1 MPHPP
6 LYPWGQDDDRTRS
19 IDVVHIEPSIR
30 EGVHLVSSLY
40 GREASSP
47 LYRYPP
53 VSFNNAWIRGD
64 ALIPA
69 VLTAEEGTWSS
80 SPSAVF
86 YYQWMAD
93 GVDIPFATQK
103 TWTSTIEYDGAEI
116 TVEIRGVNAI
126 GQDITITSSLGISI
140 IQPIEVREQEN
151 FLITGLQPGANA
163 QVTYDQ
169 RTVLTTGLGALDRMD
184 VNRAIAYYLTGMA
197 GDDRFDTNQLSMSFI
212 TGIQQPDT
220 LSVLDGNMG
229 IAVINMKYAD
239 PLVESVPVL
248 MNLKNPDAEM
258 GMLGWTNFGTVQFVS
273 DDERSGDYSWNGGDN
288 VGPTGSNTPFS
299 YIWQNVPIEAAWIP
313 DVDLGLTNLE
323 TYWYQ
328 FSEEGFDMAN
338 VRVEFYDVNMTL
350 IGQDNG
356 PGLWSSP
363 ADIWFY
369 RTFEEPIPPM
379 TRWVRIYL
387 EFNVQSGTSND
398 AGIDDVS
405 MYIRKGAKVNNRDY
419 GPLFEQWRLR
429 FTKANT
435 WSGTGLS
442 EIEFR
447 PTPSGTDLATG
458 GSPIFGSAGL
468 GVLNADFAFDDLRNT
483 GYWAGEG
490 NGIANGTAWIGY
502 DMGTPVRPEVIDIT
516 ARSGS
521 DSLQVGREF
530 YIEGSNDGLRWTPVQ
545 FYREEMIG
553 TFTSGERK
561 QFPIPR
567 GAYDWFT
574 AYFSG
579 AGYTYSRDSY
589 GSDNF
594 AGKGSVWICES
605 RLNID
610 EIRVLI
616 DDNQPTP
623 FNFRL
628 QLARINFQK
637 NGIFQPGMIFEVLED
652 FTLASAGLSAGPTW
666 VSQACGTSH
675 EFEVG
680 DAFLLRFFDLNAATN
695 LVDPNEGRT
704 RWINYNGEQSDYMIR
719 DGIARRIGTW
729 EGGAAAI
736 SIGFVNP
743 SGYAGEG
750 AGRYF
755 ALDFKGSIY

>member
-1 MPHPP
+1 MPHPS
-6 LYPWGQDDDRTRS
+6 LYLWGQDDDRTRS

-47 LYRYPP
+47 LYRFPP
-53 VSFNNAWIRGD
+53 VSSNNAWIRGD

-69 VLTAEEGTWSS
+69 VLTAEEGTWFA

-103 TWTSTIEYDGAEI
+103 TWTSTIEYDSAEI
-116 TVEIRGVNAI
+116 TVEIRGVNII
-126 GQDITITSSLGISI
+126 GQDITISSPLNISI
-140 IQPIEVREQEN
+140 IEPIEVHEQEN

-169 RTVLTTGLGALDRMD
+169 RTILTTGLGALDRMD
-184 VNRAIAYYLTGMA
+184 VNRGVAYYLTGMA
-197 GDDRFDTNQLSMSFI
+197 GDDRFDTNAMDIPII
-212 TGIQQPDT
+212 TGLQQPDT
-220 LSVLDGNMG
+220 LSVLERNFG
-229 IAVINMKYAD
+229 IAVINMQYAD
-239 PLVESVPVL
+239 PLVEGVPVH

-258 GMLGWTNFGTVQFVS
+258 GMLGWTNFGSVQFVS
-273 DDERSGDYSWNGGDN
+273 DDGRSGDYSWNGGDN
-288 VGPTGSNTPFS
+288 VDPSGSNTPFS

-369 RTFEEPIPPM
+369 RAFEDPIPPM

-405 MYIRKGAKVNNRDY
+405 MYIRKGAKVNNRNF

-447 PTPSGTDLATG
+447 PTPAGTDLATG

-483 GYWAGEG
+483 GYWAGEE
-490 NGIANGTAWIGY
+490 NGIANGTAWVGY
-502 DMGTPVRPEVIDIT
+502 DMITPVRPEVIDIT

-545 FYREEMIG
+545 FYREEMVG

-567 GAYDWFT
+567 GAYDWYT
-574 AYFSG
+574 AYFTG
-579 AGYTYSRDSY
+579 AGYTYSRD
-589 GSDNF
+589 NF
-594 AGKGSVWICES
+594 EGDDYAGKGSVWTCET

-610 EIRVLI
+610 EIRVLV

-637 NGIFQPGMIFEVLED
+637 NGSFQPGMISEVLED
-652 FTLASAGLSAGPTW
+652 FTLSTAGLSAGPTW
-666 VSQACGTSH
+666 ISQACTSSH

-680 DAFLLRFFDLNAATN
+680 EAFLLRFFDLDAATN
-695 LVDPNEGRT
+695 PVDPNEGRT
-704 RWINYNGEQSDYMIR
+704 RWIDFNDEQNDYMIR

-729 EGGAAAI
+729 QGGAADIAI
-736 SIGFVNP
+736 GLANP
-743 SGYAGEG
+743 SGFAGSGTG
-750 AGRYF
+750 AYF

>member
-47 LYRYPP
+47 LYRFPP
-53 VSFNNAWIRGD
+53 VSSNNAWIRGD

-69 VLTAEEGTWSS
+69 VLTAEEGTWFA
-80 SPSAVF
+80 SPSARF
-86 YYQWMAD
+86 FYQWMAD
-93 GVDIPFATQK
+93 GVDIPFATEK

-116 TVEIRGVNAI
+116 TVEIRGVNTI
-126 GQDITITSSLGISI
+126 GQDITISSPLTISI
-140 IQPIEVREQEN
+140 IEPIEVREQEN
-151 FLITGLQPGANA
+151 FLITGLQPGDNA

-169 RTVLTTGLGALDRMD
+169 RTVLTSGLGALDRID
-184 VNRAIAYYLTGMA
+184 VNSAVAYYLTGMA
-197 GDDRFDTNQLSMSFI
+197 GDDRFDTNQMSMSFI
-212 TGIQQPDT
+212 TGLPQPDT
-220 LSVLDGNMG
+220 LSILDGDMG
-229 IAVINMKYAD
+229 IAVINMEYAD
-239 PLVESVPVL
+239 PLVDGVPVR

-258 GMLGWTNFGTVQFVS
+258 GMLGWTNFGSVQFDS

-288 VGPTGSNTPFS
+288 VGPTGSNIPFS
-299 YIWQNVPIEAAWIP
+299 YIWQDVPIEAAWIP

-323 TYWYQ
+323 IYWYQ
-328 FSEEGFDMAN
+328 YSFAGFDMAN

-350 IGQDNG
+350 IDQNNG
-356 PGLWSSP
+356 SGLWASP
-363 ADIWFY
+363 STIWFH
-369 RTFEEPIPPM
+369 RTFEDSIPPL

-387 EFNVQSGTSND
+387 EFNLQSGNNND

-405 MYIRKGAKVNNRDY
+405 MYIRKGNKVNNRDY

-447 PTPSGTDLATG
+447 STPSGTDLATG

-468 GVLNADFAFDDLRNT
+468 GVLNADYAFDNLRNT
-483 GYWAGEG
+483 GYWAGEE
-490 NGIANGTAWIGY
+490 NGITKGTAWVGY

-516 ARSGS
+516 ARSGI

-545 FYREEMIG
+545 FYREEMVG
-553 TFTSGERK
+553 TFASGERK
-561 QFPIPR
+561 QYPIPR
-567 GAYDWFT
+567 GPYDWFT
-574 AYFSG
+574 AYFTG
-579 AGYTYSRDSY
+579 AGYTYSRDNSS
-589 GSDNF
+589 SDNY
-594 AGKGSVWICES
+594 AGKGSIWMCES

-616 DDNQPTP
+616 DDNQPSP
-623 FNFRL
+623 FDFRL

-637 NGIFQPGMIFEVLED
+637 NGSYEPGMVSEVLED
-652 FTLASAGLSAGPTW
+652 FTLSSAGLSAGLTW
-666 VSQACGTSH
+666 VSQTCTSSH

-680 DAFLLRFFDLNAATN
+680 EAFLLRFFDLNAATN
-695 LVDPNEGRT
+695 PVNPNEGRT
-704 RWINYNGEQSDYMIR
+704 RWINYNGEQSEYMIR
-719 DGIARRIGTW
+719 NGIARRISSW
-729 EGGAAAI
+729 EKGSASI
-736 SIGFVNP
+736 SIGSVNP
-743 SGYAGEG
+743 SDYAGGG

>member
-47 LYRYPP
+47 LYRFPP
-53 VSFNNAWIRGD
+53 VSSNNAWIRGD

-69 VLTAEEGTWSS
+69 VLTAEEGTWFA
-80 SPSAVF
+80 SPSADF

-93 GVDIPFATQK
+93 GIDIPFATQK

-116 TVEIRGVNAI
+116 TVEIRGVNTI
-126 GQDITITSSLGISI
+126 GQDITISSPLSISI
-140 IQPIEVREQEN
+140 IEPIEVREQEN

-169 RTVLTTGLGALDRMD
+169 RTVLTTGLGALNRVD
-184 VNRAIAYYLTGMA
+184 VNRAVAYYLTGMA
-197 GDDRFDTNQLSMSFI
+197 GDDRFDTNQMSMSFI
-212 TGIQQPDT
+212 TGLQQPDT
-220 LSVLDGNMG
+220 LSILDGDMG
-229 IAVINMKYAD
+229 IAVINMEYAD
-239 PLVESVPVL
+239 PLVEGVPVL

-356 PGLWSSP
+356 PGLWASP

-369 RTFEEPIPPM
+369 RAFEDPIPPM

-447 PTPSGTDLATG
+447 PTPAGADLATG

-483 GYWAGEG
+483 GYWAGEE
-490 NGIANGTAWIGY
+490 NGIANGTAWVGY
-502 DMGTPVRPEVIDIT
+502 DMGTPVRPEIIDIT

-579 AGYTYSRDSY
+579 AGYTYSRDNFA
-589 GSDNF
+589 GDDF

-616 DDNQPTP
+616 DDNQPSP
-623 FNFRL
+623 FSFRL

-637 NGIFQPGMIFEVLED
+637 NGIFQPGMVTEVLED
-652 FTLASAGLSAGPTW
+652 FTLASAGLSAGTTW
-666 VSQACGTSH
+666 VSQACTSSH

-680 DAFLLRFFDLNAATN
+680 EAFLLRFFDLNAATN
-695 LVDPNEGRT
+695 PVDSNEGRT

-719 DGIARRIGTW
+719 DGIARRISTW

-736 SIGFVNP
+736 SIGSVNP

>member
-47 LYRYPP
+47 LYRFPP
-53 VSFNNAWIRGD
+53 VSSNNAWIRGD

-69 VLTAEEGTWSS
+69 VLTAEEGTWFA

-93 GVDIPFATQK
+93 GIDIPFATQK

-116 TVEIRGVNAI
+116 TVEIRGVNTI
-126 GQDITITSSLGISI
+126 GQDITISSPLSISI
-140 IQPIEVREQEN
+140 IEPIEVREQEN

-169 RTVLTTGLGALDRMD
+169 RTVLTTGLGALDRID
-184 VNRAIAYYLTGMA
+184 VNRAIAYFLTGMA
-197 GDDRFDTNQLSMSFI
+197 GEDRFDTNQMSMSFI
-212 TGIQQPDT
+212 TGLPQLDT
-220 LSVLDGNMG
+220 LSILDGDMA
-229 IAVINMKYAD
+229 IAVVNMEYAD
-239 PLVESVPVL
+239 PLEDGVPVL

-258 GMLGWTNFGTVQFVS
+258 GMLGWTIFGSVQFVS

-299 YIWQNVPIEAAWIP
+299 YIWQNVPIEPAWIP

-350 IGQDNG
+350 IGQENG

-435 WSGTGLS
+435 WSGTALS

-468 GVLNADFAFDDLRNT
+468 GVLNADYAFDDLRNT
-483 GYWAGEG
+483 GYWAGEE
-490 NGIANGTAWIGY
+490 NGMANGTAWIGY

-545 FYREEMIG
+545 FYREEMVG
-553 TFTSGERK
+553 TFSSGERK
-561 QFPIPR
+561 QFQIPR

-574 AYFSG
+574 EYFTG
-579 AGYTYSRDSY
+579 AGYTYSRTHLGTD
-589 GSDNF
+589 DF

-610 EIRVLI
+610 EIRVLV
-616 DDNQPTP
+616 DDNQLSP

-637 NGIFQPGMIFEVLED
+637 NGSNQPGMVSEVLED
-652 FTLASAGLSAGPTW
+652 FTLSSAGLGAGLTW
-666 VSQACGTSH
+666 VSQACTSSH

-680 DAFLLRFFDLNAATN
+680 EAFLLRFYDLDAATN
-695 LVDPNEGRT
+695 PIDANEGRT
-704 RWINYNGEQSDYMIR
+704 RWIDYNGEQSEYMIR
-719 DGIARRIGTW
+719 NGIARRIGTW
-729 EGGAAAI
+729 EGGNADI
-736 SIGFVNP
+736 SIGSVNP
-743 SGYAGEG
+743 NGNLGG
-750 AGRYF
+750 GIGVYF

>member
-6 LYPWGQDDDRTRS
+6 LYPWGQDDNRTRS

-47 LYRYPP
+47 LYRFPP
-53 VSFNNAWIRGD
+53 VSSNNAWIRGD

-103 TWTSTIEYDGAEI
+103 TWTSSIEYDGAEI

-126 GQDITITSSLGISI
+126 GQDITISSPLSISI
-140 IQPIEVREQEN
+140 IEPIEVHEQEN

-169 RTVLTTGLGALDRMD
+169 RTILTTGLGALDRMD

-197 GDDRFDTNQLSMSFI
+197 GEDRFDTNQMSMSFI
-212 TGIQQPDT
+212 TGLQQPDT
-220 LSVLDGNMG
+220 LSILDGDMG
-229 IAVINMKYAD
+229 IAVINMEYAD
-239 PLVESVPVL
+239 PLVEGVPVL

-258 GMLGWTNFGTVQFVS
+258 GMLGWTNFGSVQYVS

-338 VRVEFYDVNMTL
+338 VRVDFYDVNMTL

-369 RTFEEPIPPM
+369 RAFEDPIPPM

-405 MYIRKGAKVNNRDY
+405 LYIRKGAKVNNRDY

-468 GVLNADFAFDDLRNT
+468 GVLNADYAFDDLRNT
-483 GYWAGEG
+483 GYWAGGE
-490 NGIANGTAWIGY
+490 NGIANGTAWVGY

-561 QFPIPR
+561 QYPTPR

-579 AGYTYSRDSY
+579 TGYTYIRDVYS
-589 GSDNF
+589 GDNF
-594 AGKGSVWICES
+594 AGKGSIWISES

-616 DDNQPTP
+616 DDNQPSP
-623 FNFRL
+623 FSFRL

-637 NGIFQPGMIFEVLED
+637 NGMFIPGMVSEILED
-652 FTLASAGLSAGPTW
+652 FTLSSAGLSAGLTW
-666 VSQACGTSH
+666 VSQVCTTSH

-680 DAFLLRFFDLNAATN
+680 EAFLLRFFDLNAATN
-695 LVDPNEGRT
+695 PVDPNEGRT
-704 RWINYNGEQSDYMIR
+704 RWINYNGEKSDYMIR
-719 DGIARRIGTW
+719 NGIARRISPW
-729 EGGAAAI
+729 EGGAASI
-736 SIGFVNP
+736 SIGSVNP
-743 SGYAGEG
+743 SSFNEG